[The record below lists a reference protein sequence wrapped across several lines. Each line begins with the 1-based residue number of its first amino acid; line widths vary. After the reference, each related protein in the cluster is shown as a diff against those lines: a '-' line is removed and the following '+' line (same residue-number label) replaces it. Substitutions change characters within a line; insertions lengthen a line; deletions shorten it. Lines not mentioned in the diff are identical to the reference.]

1 MKEEVISAIN
11 YVRKYKT
18 ETDRIEIKTA
28 NVSFPKKCYDT
39 ISSFSNKSG
48 GLIIFG
54 LSENNN
60 FETEGVYD
68 VNDLQKHLADLCTD
82 AMEPSIRPEIV
93 SFEFENKNIVA
104 MKINEISQKQKP
116 CYYKPKGL
124 KSGSYIRIGDKDD
137 VMTDYEIYALQSYNE
152 HICED
157 KRPTYSSSIKD
168 LNIKSIKSYFSL
180 IESDK
185 PNFANLSFENKLILS
200 GIVVEKQKELYP
212 TLTGTMLFGLYP
224 QCFYP
229 QLFVACVVVPG
240 KKLGDTGL
248 DGERFIDNK
257 RVEGTIEEMLDG
269 TLNFLRRN
277 MKTKIIIDSL
287 GKRTDITEYPIDA
300 LKEAVAN
307 ALIHRDYSSYT
318 DRGYISVNMY
328 EDRLEIISPGALYGP
343 NKLDKI
349 FDSTFMEVRNPTIV
363 KILEEKHSIVENRH
377 TGIKTIMREMEKYNL
392 PKPEFYEER
401 DCFKVVF
408 KNSIKYQEELL
419 SGAQSGAQGGAQ
431 SGQQILL
438 SDTQIKVLEYCNQAK
453 SAKEIKEYLDI
464 ASKRYVGEKVL
475 KPLIDLGML
484 EYTNKNNYK
493 ARNQKYITAKKE
505 IK

>member
-1 MKEEVISAIN
+1 MKEEVINAIN

-54 LSENNN
+54 LSENDN
-60 FETEGVYD
+60 FKTEGVYD
-68 VNDLQKHLADLCTD
+68 VNDLQKHISDLCTD
-82 AMEPSIRPEIV
+82 SMMPSIRPEII
-93 SFEFENKNIVA
+93 SFDFEGKTIVA
-104 MKINEISQKQKP
+104 VKIPEINQKLKP

-124 KSGSYIRIGDKDD
+124 KGGSYIRVGDKDD
-137 VMTDYEIYALQSYNE
+137 LMTDYEIYALQSYNE

-157 KRPTYSSSIKD
+157 KRQAFATIKD
-168 LNIKSIKSYFSL
+168 LDIDKICKYFEKIGSN
-180 IESDK
+180 K
-185 PNFANLSFENKLILS
+185 PNFSNLTFEEKLILS
-200 GIVVEKQKELYP
+200 GIAVEKQGVIYP
-212 TLTGTMLFGLYP
+212 TLTGIMLFGLFP
-224 QCFYP
+224 QFVFP

-240 KKLGDTGL
+240 KELGDTGS

-257 RVEGTIEEMLDG
+257 RIDGTIDEMLDG

-277 MKTKIIIDSL
+277 MKTKVIIDKF
-287 GKRTDITEYPIDA
+287 GKRTDITEYPVDA

-328 EDRLEIISPGALYGP
+328 EDRIEIISPGALYGP
-343 NKLDKI
+343 NKLEKLY
-349 FDSTFMEVRNPTIV
+349 DSTFMEVRNPTIV
-363 KILEEKHSIVENRH
+363 RILEENHSIIENRH
-377 TGIKTIMREMEKYNL
+377 TGIKTIISEMKKYNL

-401 DCFKVVF
+401 DAFKVVF
-408 KNSIKYQEELL
+408 RKNIN
-419 SGAQSGAQGGAQ
+419 SGAQSGAQ
-431 SGQQILL
+431 SGQQLRLNDIQN
-438 SDTQIKVLEYCNQAK
+438 TVLDFCINPK
-453 SAKEIKEYLDI
+453 SAKEIREYLGI
-464 ASKRYVGEKVL
+464 SSKRYVGEKII
-475 KPLIDLGML
+475 KPLIDLNLL

-493 ARNQKYITAKKE
+493 ARNQKYITVKKE

>member
-68 VNDLQKHLADLCTD
+68 VNDLQKRLADLCTD

-93 SFEFENKNIVA
+93 SFEFENK
-104 MKINEISQKQKP
+104 
-116 CYYKPKGL
+116 
-124 KSGSYIRIGDKDD
+124 
-137 VMTDYEIYALQSYNE
+137 
-152 HICED
+152 
-157 KRPTYSSSIKD
+157 
-168 LNIKSIKSYFSL
+168 
-180 IESDK
+180 
-185 PNFANLSFENKLILS
+185 LILS
-200 GIVVEKQKELYP
+200 GIAVEKQKELYP

-277 MKTKIIIDSL
+277 MKTKVIIDSY

-419 SGAQSGAQGGAQ
+419 SGAQSGAQ

-438 SDTQIKVLEYCNQAK
+438 SGTQIKVLEYCNEAK

-493 ARNQKYITAKKE
+493 ARNQKYITVKKE